1 MKTTD
6 IISFKIDR
14 FPKGYV
20 FTYEDFN
27 IDVNK
32 KEAAIKALNRMAA
45 SGKICKLSKGKFYKP
60 EVTPFGVLQPS
71 QKQIVK
77 DLLESDNKIIGYLTG
92 YGLFNELGL
101 TTQVSNTI
109 QVGRNTFRPEL
120 KRGKYTIRFILQK
133 NIITKDNISL
143 LQLLD
148 ALRYI
153 KKIPDTTI
161 SKSIQRLKLLI
172 FSNSDDDIGNMVRL
186 SMKYPP
192 STRALL
198 GAILDEAGKTTF
210 LDPIRY
216 SLNPISTFRLAD
228 TSSVLPTSS
237 SWNIV

>member
-14 FPKGYV
+14 FPKGYI

-45 SGKICKLSKGKFYKP
+45 SGKISKLSKGKFYKP

-120 KRGKYTIRFILQK
+120 KRGKYTIRFIL
-133 NIITKDNISL
+133 
-143 LQLLD
+143 
-148 ALRYI
+148 
-153 KKIPDTTI
+153 
-161 SKSIQRLKLLI
+161 
-172 FSNSDDDIGNMVRL
+172 
-186 SMKYPP
+186 
-192 STRALL
+192 
-198 GAILDEAGKTTF
+198 
-210 LDPIRY
+210 
-216 SLNPISTFRLAD
+216 
-228 TSSVLPTSS
+228 
-237 SWNIV
+237 